1 MVLGEGLLQG
11 WCGVGVG
18 WGGLVLW
25 WCGSDFGLVWWWHT
39 HFAQSMTDVTKQTNK
54 SATKQ
59 KNVSTPRAA
68 EERR

>member
-11 WCGVGVG
+11 WCGVVG
-18 WGGLVLW
+18 GGLVLW
-25 WCGSDFGLVWWWHT
+25 WSVFGDLGLVWWWHT